1 MKEVSL
7 AEAGVK
13 ILCDDSLGKLR
24 PIVPNSMRL
33 SVLHHS
39 LNLSHPGIRGS
50 VRLLTGVVVWKGI
63 KKDVA
68 SWARECLQCSRSK
81 VQRHTVAPFKQVSPP
96 PKSRITHVYVDLT
109 SSLPP
114 SNGFSYLMV
123 IVCKF
128 SRYIQAVPMKGI
140 TTEECADSFVTD
152 WVSTFGS
159 PAHIYCDRGA
169 QFTNRM
175 WKDLASFLGAELHHS
190 TVYHPQSQGFVERVN
205 RTVKT
210 SLKARGSPS
219 EWHDNLPWT
228 LLALRNSSMRRF
240 RGPFLQ

>member
-140 TTEECADSFVTD
+140 TAEECADSFVTD

-169 QFTNRM
+169 QFTSRM

-190 TVYHPQSQGFVERVN
+190 TVYHPQSQGIVERVN